1 MRRLPGRPE
10 QPRRSRPE
18 PAVVHR
24 AVRVT
29 AAACVGF
36 YTFRYGLH
44 QPVTA
49 TYALFAAVAVGVLAR
64 VEGDARARVRTLL
77 LTLPFAAALVCL
89 GTALAVHAWTA
100 ALGMAGVGFAVAFGS
115 VGGPRLVGLANG
127 LQLFYILPCFPPFA
141 PDTLPQRLAGVATGL
156 VLLAAAER
164 LLWPEPPPTDYRDRV
179 ARAAR
184 ALAQLADLAAAE
196 CAGRRPAAADGRADG
211 EADGKAGGG
220 TGGSAVSA
228 RALALLDELRFSRIP
243 MMERPVG
250 PGAVD
255 RALAHCA
262 TTLHYVGAELLRVRR
277 LGSVGGPHPQ
287 VAVLVTAT
295 AQALRAAGG
304 GVRAGGGP
312 VPSAASIEARIAAF
326 EAARTAPAPAGV
338 PAAPA
343 RISASAPAH
352 TSVSASA
359 PGRTAAARLGLG
371 TVALNAAEGARFLI
385 LATRTARHVPAPPD
399 DTPPDRR
406 PGPFWYAHEPAAM
419 LWWRRIRGNLTTRS
433 VYFRN
438 ALRTAGALSAA
449 RLVAGALDLTHGFW
463 VLLATLTLMRTSA
476 ADTRTAL
483 RPALVGTACG
493 AGVTAVLLLAVGE
506 HPVFYAAALPPVML
520 FAFTAGPVLG
530 LAWAQGMFT
539 VVIAMVFT
547 QLAPAGWQ
555 LAEARLVNVAT
566 GAAVGIL
573 AGLLAWPRGGGQDL
587 RRRTAELLDRSAA
600 ALSETVAVVTGT
612 GPARG
617 ALARARHS
625 ALLTEAQYA
634 QYRSER
640 HDPAEDGPD
649 WQAAVLTGQH
659 TVRGAEPLLAR
670 IPPGTAAAG
679 PDRAAALVRRADQVA
694 AAFRSQGAALLAR
707 APADAAD
714 RAVADARDALR
725 AERLAATRL
734 PAEAASLH
742 TVDVSLWLTGLLDD
756 LARVP
761 GNARPAPDGPH

>member
-29 AAACVGF
+29 VAACAGF

-64 VEGDARARVRTLL
+64 VEGGARARVRTLL

-89 GTALAVHAWTA
+89 GTVLAVHAWTA

-184 ALAQLADLAAAE
+184 ALARLADLAAAE
-196 CAGRRPAAADGRADG
+196 CAGRRPAAADGK
-211 EADGKAGGG
+211 ADGKADG
-220 TGGSAVSA
+220 AVVPA
-228 RALALLDELRFSRIP
+228 RALALLDDLRFSRIP
-243 MMERPVG
+243 MMERPAG

-262 TTLHYVGAELLRVRR
+262 TTLHYIGAELLRVRR
-277 LGSVGGPHPQ
+277 LGSVGGPYPQ
-287 VAVLVTAT
+287 AAVLVTAT
-295 AQALRAAGG
+295 AHALRAAGC
-304 GVRAGGGP
+304 GVRAGGP
-312 VPSAASIEARIAAF
+312 VPSAAPIEERIAAF
-326 EAARTAPAPAGV
+326 EVARTAPGPAGAPA
-338 PAAPA
+338 PAPA
-343 RISASAPAH
+343 PG
-352 TSVSASA
+352 

-371 TVALNAAEGARFLI
+371 TVALNAAEGARFLV
-385 LATRTARHVPAPPD
+385 LATRTARHAPASPD

-476 ADTRTAL
+476 VDTRTAL

-547 QLAPAGWQ
+547 QLAPAGWR

-617 ALARARHS
+617 ALGRARHS

-694 AAFRSQGAALLAR
+694 AAFRGQGAALLAR
-707 APADAAD
+707 APADAAE
-714 RAVADARDALR
+714 RAVADARGALR

-734 PAEAASLH
+734 PAEPASLY

-761 GNARPAPDGPH
+761 GNTGPAPDGPH